1 MNGQVIGRIN
11 NGFIFKGELPVA
23 VIIVVVQ
30 VIAPVMHC
38 QEVDKSEV
46 MVTLLVFL
54 EVLQQRGYFAQLGKW
69 KRVKHQYR
77 DQYICAYPY
86 HDGKN
91 TRKMIQ

>member
-1 MNGQVIGRIN
+1 M
-11 NGFIFKGELPVA
+11 
-23 VIIVVVQ
+23 
-30 VIAPVMHC
+30 VIA
-38 QEVDKSEV
+38 
-46 MVTLLVFL
+46 LLVFV
-54 EVLQQRGYFAQLGKW
+54 EVLQQRGYFAQLRKG